1 MKSATQMRR
10 KSTLPRVKAPVG
22 ERGGNESTGL
32 GPGDAG
38 FGVRFG
44 GGDGDGRMRFGGGCG
59 CGWSWATI
67 AMLKQRKGMLSS
79 SRRKMSVEAAGERSC
94 MKSAAALHLV
104 LLPWA
109 WFIVEVAAKNAF
121 SSVLFSMVLLSWERE
136 VRLSRMV
143 GGAVASGT
151 RQGIPKEAGMAAAS
165 ETC

>member
-10 KSTLPRVKAPVG
+10 KSALPRVKAPVG

-44 GGDGDGRMRFGGGCG
+44 SGDGDGRVRFGDGCGCGCGCG
-59 CGWSWATI
+59 CGWSWAMVP
-67 AMLKQRKGMLSS
+67 MLKQRKGMLSS

-104 LLPWA
+104 LRPWA

-136 VRLSRMV
+136 VRL
-143 GGAVASGT
+143 
-151 RQGIPKEAGMAAAS
+151 
-165 ETC
+165 